1 MTIKNILLL
10 NPPSGLYR
18 RDDRCQSRVEDQS
31 VRVVLPPMDLALLAA
46 CVRRA
51 GAKAHIRDYPAMGR
65 EWDALEQDL
74 AQLAPDAVLFDVTT
88 ATLDKDLEVARMARR
103 RLPGC
108 RTIARGEVFDRRGEE
123 ILKET
128 PELDMALC
136 GEPELEIEKLAAG
149 TDAPEIRAAIWR
161 GEDGAIHRNG
171 ERAFVEDLAD
181 LPLPARDLL
190 DNALYLSPESG
201 RPLTVIK
208 ANRGCFAH
216 CVFCPAGAISGY
228 KLRVRPVESI
238 IEELKECVEKYGI
251 RDFLFDGDT
260 FTAKKSWLL
269 DLCRR
274 INEEKLDIR
283 WGCNSRVDT
292 MDEERARAL
301 KDAGCILVAFGV
313 ESGDD
318 AMLEKM
324 RKGTTTDQ
332 TRRAVAACKAAG
344 LATHAFFII
353 GLPWETRESLEKT
366 YRFAREID
374 TDLVDINLATPL
386 PGTEFY
392 DIAMVEGLLDSD
404 AARDGSYARASVGSK
419 TLSAEYLTKWRKRA
433 LLKLYARPSLVI
445 RTLARARREGLLKHY
460 LRAAWH
466 RLGSLVKG

>member
-1 MTIKNILLL
+1 
-10 NPPSGLYR
+10 
-18 RDDRCQSRVEDQS
+18 
-31 VRVVLPPMDLALLAA
+31 MDLALLAA
-46 CVRRA
+46 CARRA
-51 GAKAHIRDYPAMGR
+51 GAEAQIRDYPAMGR
-65 EWDALEQDL
+65 EWDTLEQDL
-74 AQLAPDAVLFDVTT
+74 TKLSPDTVLFDVTT
-88 ATLDKDLEVARMARR
+88 ATLDKDLEVARMAK
-103 RLPGC
+103 RLLPDC
-108 RTIARGEVFDRRGEE
+108 RTIGRGEVFERRGEA
-123 ILKET
+123 ILEST
-128 PELDMALC
+128 PQLDMALC
-136 GEPELEIEKLAAG
+136 GEPEMEIEKLAAETPDYG
-149 TDAPEIRAAIWR
+149 IKAAIWR
-161 GEDGAIHRNG
+161 DADGHIHRNDG
-171 ERAFVEDLAD
+171 RAFVEDLSE

-201 RPLTVIK
+201 RPITVIK

-251 RDFLFDGDT
+251 HDFLFDGDT

-269 DLCRR
+269 ELCSR

-301 KDAGCILVAFGV
+301 KSAGCILVAFGV

-318 AMLEKM
+318 AILEKM

-332 TRRAVAACKAAG
+332 ARRAIAACKDAG

-353 GLPWETRESLEKT
+353 GLPWETRQSLEKT

-392 DIAMVEGLLDSD
+392 DIALVEGLLDTD
-404 AARDGSYARASVGSK
+404 GARDGSYARASVGSK
-419 TLSAEYLTKWRKRA
+419 TLTAEYLTKWRKRT
-433 LLKLYARPSLVI
+433 LMKLYARPSLII

-460 LRAAWH
+460 LRAAWQ
-466 RLGSLVKG
+466 RLGSLIKS